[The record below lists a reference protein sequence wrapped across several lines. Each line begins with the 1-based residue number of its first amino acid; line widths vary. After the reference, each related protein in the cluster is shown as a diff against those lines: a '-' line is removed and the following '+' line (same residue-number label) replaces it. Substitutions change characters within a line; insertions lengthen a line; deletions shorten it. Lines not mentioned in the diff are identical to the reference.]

1 MMAKKRDCDYFG
13 MFVEMVEYCCEASRC
28 LNDVLTHFDL
38 ETVPEKVKEM
48 HHIEHTAD
56 LVKHDMISKLIK
68 EFITPIEREDIM
80 MLAHQIDNVTDAIED
95 VMLRIY
101 MYNIRSILPEALEFS
116 ETIMQCCEELKLTM
130 QEFSNFRRSKTIH
143 EHLVKVNY
151 LEEVGDRLYTQ
162 AVRSLYTSEHTATEL
177 VGWTETFERME
188 KCCDACEDV
197 CDVVESVIMKNA

>member
-1 MMAKKRDCDYFG
+1 MAKKRDYDYFEV
-13 MFVEMVEYCCEASRC
+13 FVEMVDYCCKAARS
-28 LNDVLTHFDL
+28 LNEVLSGFDP
-38 ETVPEKVKEM
+38 ETVQEKIEAI
-48 HHIEHTAD
+48 HHIEHSAD
-56 LVKHDMISKLIK
+56 LVKHDMISKLVK
-68 EFITPIEREDIM
+68 EFITPIEREDIL

-95 VMLRIY
+95 VLLRVY

-116 ETIMQCCEELKLTM
+116 ETIVQCCDELKKMM
-130 QEFSNFRRSKTIH
+130 QEFSNFRKSKTIH

-162 AVRSLYTSEHTATEL
+162 AVRSLYTTEHTPIEI

-197 CDVVESVIMKNA
+197 ADVIESVIMKNS